1 MSIHSV
7 TKYVNL
13 TDTIVVP
20 AEWPAYAFQKLLV
33 PLVEQVINAAGT
45 GKPVVL
51 QVLNTP
57 AKLVKRHDRNRIQY
71 FFEKV
76 FAEELMGSYVFEVIF
91 DKNDKN
97 IKVMNDVT
105 GPEPLD
111 PNALERQVSSN
122 DYNVLVDRSKLRTSF
137 YLIPTAQRET
147 NREVMILLAIV
158 AIPPLLFLFLLM
170 DIFINQSTGDKNTA
184 WA

>member
-1 MSIHSV
+1 MKMSIHSV

-76 FAEELMGSYVFEVIF
+76 FAECVFFYWINRKLYRFIEKLKRFYVFQRAY
-91 DKNDKN
+91 
-97 IKVMNDVT
+97 
-105 GPEPLD
+105 G
-111 PNALERQVSSN
+111 
-122 DYNVLVDRSKLRTSF
+122 LVRF
-137 YLIPTAQRET
+137 
-147 NREVMILLAIV
+147 
-158 AIPPLLFLFLLM
+158 
-170 DIFINQSTGDKNTA
+170 
-184 WA
+184 